1 MVTIKKL
8 DALTLKNNDPKL
20 KRKLD
25 LKMLELNEKTDPCI
39 TIFGEQSFID
49 KEMVKI
55 ITQQRIIEEQG
66 IIKAILDMGIS
77 VDKERLERWIQLCL
91 KLETIDEQDLVDIAT
106 HKKFMELHHEIN
118 KLKTEVKR
126 HKQALHL
133 VCEEA
138 HGFIIESEGCWF
150 GADSFE
156 TFDWFD
162 ELSYEE
168 KIDAHCKYFLN
179 KVGGER

>member
-1 MVTIKKL
+1 MVDIKKIT
-8 DALTLKNNDPKL
+8 AIARENKDPKIM
-20 KRKLD
+20 RKLD
-25 LKMLELNEKTDPCI
+25 LKMLELNEKTDPCM

-55 ITQQRIIEEQG
+55 TTQQRIIEEQG
-66 IIKAILDMGIS
+66 IIKAILDMGVS

-118 KLKTEVKR
+118 KLKTEVER
-126 HKQALHL
+126 HKQALYL
-133 VCEEA
+133 ACEEG
-138 HGFIIESEGCWF
+138 HSFIIESEGCWF
-150 GADSFE
+150 GADSSE

-168 KIDAHCKYFLN
+168 KIDAHCKHFLN
-179 KVGGER
+179 KVGK